1 MKTLK
6 IYWTIKEAQS
16 ELTMDDYRLFSKRL
30 FSGTYRN
37 SECGQIY
44 LVHPFPKLLE
54 VIIILITNFAHLF
67 IASITVNFSL
77 MLK

>member
-44 LVHPFPKLLE
+44 LVHPFPKLL
-54 VIIILITNFAHLF
+54 
-67 IASITVNFSL
+67 
-77 MLK
+77 